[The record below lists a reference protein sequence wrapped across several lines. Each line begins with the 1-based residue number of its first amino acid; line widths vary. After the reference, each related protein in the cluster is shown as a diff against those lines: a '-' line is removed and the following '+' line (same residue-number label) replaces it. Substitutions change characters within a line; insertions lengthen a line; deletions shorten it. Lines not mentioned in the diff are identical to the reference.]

1 VLLSL
6 ELSNSV
12 ERDAFIFFYSAF
24 IHDIFFIPFRK
35 MIFSSCPSVG
45 FILFAFCIC
54 LPFHL
59 LYAVNICFF
68 FVAKTKYHC
77 PSKEKKS

>member
-24 IHDIFFIPFRK
+24 IHDIFFIPFRN

-45 FILFAFCIC
+45 FILFAFCIYI
-54 LPFHL
+54 
-59 LYAVNICFF
+59 LYLVTFSLAICG
-68 FVAKTKYHC
+68 
-77 PSKEKKS
+77 